1 MFYHLRFTYIVS
13 LILNLSNETRCD
25 VDDAKLLYFCCC
37 NGHGWSTRRCFN
49 KLWQMLTISSIVTCS
64 TSPWPKKKK
73 ELLCEF
79 KIKIFFLYIYLLCLL
94 LISLFI
100 CFVAMF
106 IVFIWKNAHAHSGC
120 LIQCFGSKICNFKRL
135 NQTYLEKK
143 RAVSCQF
150 VREIIADAS
159 IICEFLK
166 CSQTLFHAA
175 VARIIHAQIA
185 GDKLNHPDAMDELNE
200 KEENDIITIAGTSW
214 SHPAK
219 QDFQFCLLDC
229 RTSHADDAMSQ
240 WLFIHE
246 IRKRLILLLSLW
258 NHMTK
263 SSNNETFS
271 LIFIA
276 KHLLLSFF
284 MFCCLLLLSSRVL
297 DFGLFHI
304 ISP

>member
-73 ELLCEF
+73 GIIMWIQN
-79 KIKIFFLYIYLLCLL
+79 KNIFLYIYLLCLL

>member
-1 MFYHLRFTYIVS
+1 MS
-13 LILNLSNETRCD
+13 LAALVHD
-25 VDDAKLLYFCCC
+25 
-37 NGHGWSTRRCFN
+37 
-49 KLWQMLTISSIVTCS
+49 
-64 TSPWPKKKK
+64 PKKKK

-120 LIQCFGSKICNFKRL
+120 LIQCFKSKICNFKRL

-200 KEENDIITIAGTSW
+200 KEENDIITIAATS
-214 SHPAK
+214 
-219 QDFQFCLLDC
+219 
-229 RTSHADDAMSQ
+229 
-240 WLFIHE
+240 
-246 IRKRLILLLSLW
+246 
-258 NHMTK
+258 
-263 SSNNETFS
+263 
-271 LIFIA
+271 
-276 KHLLLSFF
+276 
-284 MFCCLLLLSSRVL
+284 
-297 DFGLFHI
+297 
-304 ISP
+304 

>member
-1 MFYHLRFTYIVS
+1 MWIQ
-13 LILNLSNETRCD
+13 
-25 VDDAKLLYFCCC
+25 
-37 NGHGWSTRRCFN
+37 N
-49 KLWQMLTISSIVTCS
+49 KNI
-64 TSPWPKKKK
+64 
-73 ELLCEF
+73 
-79 KIKIFFLYIYLLCLL
+79 FLYIYLLCLL

-120 LIQCFGSKICNFKRL
+120 LIQCFRSKICNFKRL

-150 VREIIADAS
+150 VWEIIADAS

>member
-1 MFYHLRFTYIVS
+1 MRPAVMWTMPSYCTFVVAMAMDDPRGGASINYDKCWLFHLLS
-13 LILNLSNETRCD
+13 LAALVHD
-25 VDDAKLLYFCCC
+25 
-37 NGHGWSTRRCFN
+37 
-49 KLWQMLTISSIVTCS
+49 
-64 TSPWPKKKK
+64 PKKKK

-120 LIQCFGSKICNFKRL
+120 LIQCFKSKICNFKRL

-200 KEENDIITIAGTSW
+200 KEENDIITIAATSW